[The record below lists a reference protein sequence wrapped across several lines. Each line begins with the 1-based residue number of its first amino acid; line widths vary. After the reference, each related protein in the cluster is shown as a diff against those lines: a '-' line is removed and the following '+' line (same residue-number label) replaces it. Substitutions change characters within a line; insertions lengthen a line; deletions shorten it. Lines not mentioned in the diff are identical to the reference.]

1 MLATGDSNGRIY
13 LWNLSAG
20 KLTAGKPVA
29 TLVNP
34 GGPVTSLLTGEN
46 RTAVFSVAFSPDGK
60 TLVTSDTNGSAYLW
74 RVR

>member
-1 MLATGDSNGRIY
+1 MEPVRRKLA
-13 LWNLSAG
+13 A
-20 KLTAGKPVA
+20 AKPVA

-46 RTAVFSVAFSPDGK
+46 GPRSSPSPSAPTARR
-60 TLVTSDTNGSAYLW
+60 LVTSDTNGSAYLW